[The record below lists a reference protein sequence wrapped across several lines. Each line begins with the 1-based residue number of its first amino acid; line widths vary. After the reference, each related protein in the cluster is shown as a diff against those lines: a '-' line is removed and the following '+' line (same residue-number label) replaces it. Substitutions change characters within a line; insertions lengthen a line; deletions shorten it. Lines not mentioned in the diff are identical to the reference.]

1 MNESGFFSSKSG
13 RGFLKESTEVYL
25 AERQSMKESS
35 ERVFLSKR
43 GDINS
48 EGSFAHVF

>member
-1 MNESGFFSSKSG
+1 MEVGLFSSKSG
-13 RGFLKESTEVYL
+13 RRGFLKESTEVYL

-43 GDINS
+43 GDIIS
-48 EGSFAHVF
+48 EGGFAHLF

>member
-1 MNESGFFSSKSG
+1 
-13 RGFLKESTEVYL
+13 VYL

-43 GDINS
+43 GDIIS
-48 EGSFAHVF
+48 EDGFDAIFT